1 MLRPSEDLLKALSR
15 LAWTRFPQACR
26 SGGCGI
32 CKVQVLDGLVRPL
45 GPQSRTH
52 ISEQE
57 EAEGMVLACR
67 CTPCSPVHIEV
78 IGKIRRFLVKD
89 Q

>member
-1 MLRPSEDLLKALSR
+1 MLRPSEDLLKAMSR
-15 LAWTRFPQACR
+15 LARTRFPQACR

-32 CKVQVLDGLVRPL
+32 CKIQLLEGSVRPL

-52 ISEQE
+52 ISEKD
-57 EAEGMVLACR
+57 EAERMFLACR
-67 CTPCSPVHIEV
+67 CTPCSPVHIDV
-78 IGKIRRFLVKD
+78 VGKLRRFLIKD